1 MLKQLYIRNFTLIDT
16 LDIHFNPGFSVIT
29 GETGAGKSIILGAIN
44 LLLGQRADVKSIK
57 SNSSKC
63 VIEAHFDI
71 SRYNMQDFFTE
82 NNIDFD
88 DTDCIL
94 RRELNS
100 SGKTRS
106 FINDTP
112 VALNLMRT
120 LGQQLID
127 IHSQHQNLLLNEEDF
142 QLNVVDIIAKDRELL
157 IKYKEHFNAYKDAK
171 KMFKI
176 IIKTTILPVLKI
188 YCDKIWF
195 MGGFV
200 YSSIARILTK
210 SAKVFLKSDGI
221 TPKGNITDDK
231 VLEAG
236 KKIYGTVEELSSKIV
251 KGAEIALL
259 VLGIVFTSLGGV
271 MLLILV
277 IFRIIW
283 KF

>member
-1 MLKQLYIRNFTLIDT
+1 
-16 LDIHFNPGFSVIT
+16 
-29 GETGAGKSIILGAIN
+29 
-44 LLLGQRADVKSIK
+44 
-57 SNSSKC
+57 
-63 VIEAHFDI
+63 
-71 SRYNMQDFFTE
+71 MQDFFIE

-171 KMFKI
+171 KAVDRLCKEIEENKKM
-176 IIKTTILPVLKI
+176 KTT
-188 YCDKIWF
+188 
-195 MGGFV
+195 
-200 YSSIARILTK
+200 S
-210 SAKVFLKSDGI
+210 VFS
-221 TPKGNITDDK
+221 
-231 VLEAG
+231 
-236 KKIYGTVEELSSKIV
+236 
-251 KGAEIALL
+251 
-259 VLGIVFTSLGGV
+259 
-271 MLLILV
+271 
-277 IFRIIW
+277 
-283 KF
+283 